1 VALLAHTKAQA
12 DDPKYDNSRWSF
24 AREMAH
30 VWFDKL
36 EAIKQEHGAE
46 AVEELKNDMD
56 GRTFV
61 GEYVGSQEH

>member
-1 VALLAHTKAQA
+1 
-12 DDPKYDNSRWSF
+12 
-24 AREMAH
+24 MAH

-36 EAIKQEHGAE
+36 EAIGRERGPQ

-61 GEYVGSQEH
+61 GEYIGSNEH